1 MVDLIDG
8 GAAKANFT
16 RSTSSE
22 LGGGSPT
29 ARGSP
34 SASTTKRGG
43 SSEIEEAVLSTNP
56 IMESFGNSKTT
67 RNDNSSRFGKYIE
80 IQFSKPN
87 PATQSVTIIGARVRT
102 YLLERSRLIF
112 QPKSGI
118 IRVGLIL

>member
-1 MVDLIDG
+1 MRYFAMVDLIDG
-8 GAAKANFT
+8 GAAKKDFT

-22 LGGGSPT
+22 LAASPAVGT
-29 ARGSP
+29 P
-34 SASTTKRGG
+34 KRGG

-87 PATQSVTIIGARVRT
+87 PGTQSVTIIGARVRT

-112 QPKSGI
+112 QPQSGI
-118 IRVGLIL
+118 SLAKT